1 MKIQLALDLL
11 DELHALNVVKQAGR
25 FSDIIEVGT
34 SLLKLS
40 GIGIVSKIRAICP
53 EQAIFVDMK
62 SIDGPERE
70 ATLMRACRPDYYS
83 MLACATDKA
92 VTKVLNIARTTSSNV
107 VFDLQSVDD
116 PVARCIRLQE
126 LGATHVCIHKNSDCG
141 EDLMAGLK
149 DFLPIRSKTQLSVFV
164 AGGIELESLEN
175 LDAILQPAVV
185 IIGGAI
191 LNAANIGDAAREFR
205 QKADSIGKG
214 CHD

>member
-11 DELHALNVVKQAGR
+11 DEQQALHVVRQAGR
-25 FSDIIEVGT
+25 FCDIIEIGT

-40 GIGIVSKIRAICP
+40 GIGIIGKIRAICP
-53 EQAIFVDMK
+53 AQEIFVDMK
-62 SIDGPERE
+62 TIDGPERE

-92 VTKVLNIARTTSSNV
+92 VKKVLDVARLTSSTV
-107 VFDLQSVDD
+107 VFDLQSLKD
-116 PVARCIRLQE
+116 PVARCLRLHE

-149 DFLPIRSKTQLSVFV
+149 DFLPIRSKTPLSVFV
-164 AGGIELESLEN
+164 AGGLGLESLGD
-175 LDAILQPAVV
+175 LHGILQPACV

-191 LNAANIGDAAREFR
+191 LNATDVGEAAKQFRE
-205 QKADSIGKG
+205 KVDSIGG
-214 CHD
+214 ENHG

>member
-11 DELHALNVVKQAGR
+11 DEQHALHVVRQAGR
-25 FSDIIEVGT
+25 FCDIIEVGT
-34 SLLKLS
+34 SLLKLC
-40 GIGIVSKIRAICP
+40 GIGIASKIRAICP
-53 EQAIFVDMK
+53 AQEIFIDMK

-92 VTKVLNIARTTSSNV
+92 VTKVLDIARTTSSKV
-107 VFDLQSVDD
+107 VFDLQSLED

-141 EDLMAGLK
+141 EDLMDGLK
-149 DFLPIRSKTQLSVFV
+149 EFLPIRSKTQLSVFV
-164 AGGIELESLEN
+164 AGGIELGSLKN
-175 LDAILQPAVV
+175 LDAILQPSVV

-191 LNAANIGDAAREFR
+191 LNAEDVGEAARQFR
-205 QKADSIGKG
+205 QKTVLIGKG

>member
-11 DELHALNVVKQAGR
+11 DEQQALHVVRQAGR
-25 FSDIIEVGT
+25 FCDIIEVGT

-53 EQAIFVDMK
+53 EQEIFVDMK
-62 SIDGPERE
+62 IIDGPERE

-92 VTKVLNIARTTSSNV
+92 VKKVLDVARLTSSNV
-107 VFDLQSVDD
+107 VIDLQSVDN
-116 PVARCIRLQE
+116 PVERCVRLHE
-126 LGATHVCIHKNSDCG
+126 LGATHICIHKNSDCG

-149 DFLPIRSKTQLSVFV
+149 DYLPIRSKTPLSIFV
-164 AGGIELESLEN
+164 AGGIGLESLSE
-175 LDAILQPAVV
+175 LQGILQPTGV

-191 LNAANIGDAAREFR
+191 LNAADVGEAAKQFR
-205 QKADSIGKG
+205 QKADLIGGKKHG
-214 CHD
+214 